1 MQKRDLL
8 KSIVLIA
15 SIILVTVGSAVG
27 LNFLTGPQIAKN
39 AAKREELK
47 EQAAAGVLAE
57 VLPGSGKFDELVGT
71 DGFILD
77 DASGVS
83 SVLKDQNG
91 KGYVIIV
98 SKTNSPMNDVVT
110 VTFGVDMSGLVT
122 GIKEE
127 FANDKDYKVN
137 SGTMNSFVGKD
148 STLAD
153 IVITSGATVSSNT
166 IKEAV
171 AAGFKVLTEN
181 NLMKAAAKTAEQ
193 VFEEFIPQLAP
204 GFVKG
209 SDLTVSGNIYTAYKT
224 ANNAMVVAYVNKGET
239 KLLALA
245 NVSGIVTVYEA
256 ELVNEDKQEYK
267 LNDVTSDNGDVVTE
281 VQTFAANSITAE
293 YTDLAG
299 KVGRLFENAED
310 ITQID
315 VNVYGSVTAAA
326 SFTVDG
332 ATYYAYTAKTINA
345 YNNSIIKAYIV
356 LDSEGKIV
364 VTDLFELFGDEEY
377 FGVAHDFNEKN
388 YENGFKDL
396 TDITDEAIISGA
408 TMTSNAVKQAM
419 KDAFKQF
426 ASQGG
431 NN

>member
-1 MQKRDLL
+1 MQKRDLV
-8 KSIVLIA
+8 KTIVLIA
-15 SIILVTVGSAVG
+15 SIIVVTVGLAVG
-27 LNFLTGPQIAKN
+27 LNFLTGPQIAQN

-47 EQAAAGVLAE
+47 EQAAAGVLNE
-57 VLPGSGKFDELVGT
+57 VLPGSGKFDDITSTLT
-71 DGFILD
+71 IDP
-77 DASGVS
+77 ASGVS
-83 SVLKDQNG
+83 AVHKDQNN
-91 KGYVIIV
+91 KGYVV
-98 SKTNSPMNDVVT
+98 VASKSTSPMNDVVT
-110 VTFGVDMSGLVT
+110 VTFGVDMSGLIT

-127 FANDKDYKVN
+127 FANAKDYKVN
-137 SGTMNSFVGKD
+137 ADTMNSFVGKD

-153 IVITSGATVSSNT
+153 IVMTSGATVSSTT

-171 AAGFKVLTEN
+171 AAGFAVLTAN

-193 VFEEFIPQLAP
+193 VFEEFIPKLAP

-209 SDLTVSGNIYTAYKT
+209 SDLTASGNIYQTYKS
-224 ANNAMVVAYVNKGET
+224 ANNTIVVAYVNKGET

-245 NVSGIVTVYEA
+245 NVSGVVTVYEA
-256 ELVNEDKQEYK
+256 ELVNEDTQEYK
-267 LNDVTSDNGDVVTE
+267 LNDVTANNSDVVDE
-281 VQTFAANSITAE
+281 VETFAANSITAE

-299 KVGRLFENAED
+299 KVGRLFENAEN

-315 VNVYGSVTAAA
+315 VNVYGSITAAA

-332 ATYYAYTAKTINA
+332 VTYYAYTAKTINA

-431 NN
+431 NE